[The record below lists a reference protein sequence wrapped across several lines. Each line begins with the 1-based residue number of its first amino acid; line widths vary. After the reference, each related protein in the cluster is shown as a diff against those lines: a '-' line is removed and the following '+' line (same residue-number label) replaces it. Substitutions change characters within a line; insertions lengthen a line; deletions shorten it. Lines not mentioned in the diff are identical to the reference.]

1 MRTLSCLAVVLATTG
16 SAAAD
21 DNTTPWVRGPH
32 SCGTHQVMPVVSHP
46 QDYQLAPGAQR
57 VVYLNKNG
65 GTYQVGSVQTNALTN
80 AVNTIVSYGGTART
94 ATIAPLPSGFNWPEI
109 VTCVKDYYK
118 PFDIRFV
125 EVEPTEGPFIE
136 AVVGGDG
143 SEVGYPAGAGL
154 LGIAA
159 ADNFCGVTETGI
171 AFNFAEAHGGSS
183 RNKELCATIAHEIGH
198 LLALEHETLANDIMS
213 YVPVTQAP
221 NKSFVDQFSPCG
233 TYPGQSQQCTCT
245 ASQQNTFQRLTSH
258 VGGRAMENVLPTL
271 GVESPSNDSTVA
283 PTFEVVA
290 KATDAQGMAD
300 VRVLVD
306 GVEVAVS
313 TTSADGER
321 YKITLRGVGLGQ
333 RKLTVIAR
341 DLAGNEASQ
350 DRMITVAKLAIGESC
365 LGNEACEGNIC
376 ANNEDGSFCTQSCD
390 LNNDTCPDDFECA
403 AVGTASVCV
412 VTSGGCGCQ
421 TNDPRGALTV
431 SLVLGLGVLV
441 GRRRR
446 R

>member
-1 MRTLSCLAVVLATTG
+1 MRMLSCLAVVLATTG
-16 SAAAD
+16 SAAAQD
-21 DNTTPWVRGPH
+21 DVTPWVRGPH
-32 SCGTHQVMPVVSHP
+32 SCGTHQVMPVASHL
-46 QDYQLAPGAQR
+46 DNVQLAPGAQR
-57 VVYLNKNG
+57 VVYLNRNG
-65 GTYQVGSVQTNALTN
+65 GTYMVGPVQTNALTN
-80 AVNTIVSYGGTART
+80 AVNTIVSYGGSSRT
-94 ATIAPLPSGFNWPEI
+94 AVIAPLPSGFNWPEI

-183 RNKELCATIAHEIGH
+183 RNKELCATIAHEVGH
-198 LLALEHETLANDIMS
+198 LLALEHETLATDIMS

-221 NKSFVDQFSPCG
+221 NKSFVDQFSACG

-245 ASQQNTFQRLTSH
+245 TSQQNTFQRLTTY
-258 VGGRAMENVLPTL
+258 VGGRASETAPPTL
-271 GVESPSNDSTVA
+271 GVESPSNNGTVP

-300 VRVLVD
+300 VRVLID

-313 TTSADGER
+313 TTSDGER
-321 YKITLRGVGLGQ
+321 YRITVRNVGLGQ

-341 DLAGNEASQ
+341 DLAGNEATQ
-350 DRMITVAKLAIGESC
+350 DMMIMVAKLAIGSSC

-376 ANNEDGSFCTQSCD
+376 ATAEDGNFCTQSCD

-403 AVGTASVCV
+403 AVGTSSVCV
-412 VTSGGCGCQ
+412 VTEGGGCGCQ

-441 GRRRR
+441 RRRR
-446 R
+446 RR